1 MIDTELVKKSVAL
14 MGGFEK
20 DELEKY
26 DSFILAA
33 ALSISELL
41 YEDADETDA
50 RVIRLAAAKAYHSIC
65 CTAEFAESATS
76 FTAGEITVKQDLSA
90 KDFAVEALRSA
101 IRDCRTLLKSAS
113 ELDETNGFAFLG
125 V

>member
-20 DELEKY
+20 EELEKY

-33 ALSISELL
+33 ALSVSELL
-41 YEDADETDA
+41 DEDTDEMDA
-50 RVIRLAAAKAYHSIC
+50 RVIRLAAAKAYRSIC
-65 CTAEFAESATS
+65 CTAEHAEGITS
-76 FTAGEITVKQDLSA
+76 FTAGEITVKQDSSA
-90 KDFAVEALRSA
+90 KDFADEALNFA
-101 IRDCRTLLKSAS
+101 IKDCRMLLKSVS

>member
-20 DELEKY
+20 EELDKY

-33 ALSISELL
+33 ALSVSELL
-41 YEDADETDA
+41 DEDADETDA
-50 RVIRLAAAKAYHSIC
+50 RIIRLAAAKAYHSIC
-65 CTAEFAESATS
+65 CTAEHAESATS
-76 FTAGEITVKQDLSA
+76 FTAGEITVKQESGA
-90 KDFAVEALRSA
+90 KDFADEALHSA
-101 IRDCRTLLKSAS
+101 IKDCRTLLKSAS